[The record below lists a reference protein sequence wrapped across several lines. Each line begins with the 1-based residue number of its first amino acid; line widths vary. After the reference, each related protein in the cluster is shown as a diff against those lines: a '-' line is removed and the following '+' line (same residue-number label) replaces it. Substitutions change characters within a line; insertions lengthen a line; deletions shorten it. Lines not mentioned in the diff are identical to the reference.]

1 MIAFFNF
8 LYSGSFFSIVCIFL
22 FMYVLG
28 LALFT
33 HFKKPARSNAFSL
46 AIPLTFM
53 SWLALNAAP
62 IPPAA
67 QENLKDMLI
76 QQAKF
81 GVGSNALVNT
91 IIMPCQDQGYVR
103 GHDYN
108 WALNAYQRDIQGHVD
123 KTEVFKVTPK
133 TNLDIDKK
141 LEICEFISKFN
152 EIKFKELIKN
162 ESVQS

>member
-1 MIAFFNF
+1 
-8 LYSGSFFSIVCIFL
+8 
-22 FMYVLG
+22 MYVLG

-33 HFKKPARSNAFSL
+33 HFKKPARTNAFSL
-46 AIPLTFM
+46 AMALTLM

-67 QENLKDMLI
+67 QENLKDMLVL
-76 QQAKF
+76 QAKY
-81 GVGSNALVNT
+81 GVGSNGLVNR
-91 IIMPCQDQGYVR
+91 IIMPCQEKGYVR

-108 WALNAYQRDIQGHVD
+108 WALDSYQRDIQGHLD
-123 KTEVFKVTPK
+123 KTEVFKVTP
-133 TNLDIDKK
+133 TANLGIDKN